1 MRMELIIHYS
11 ETHKTVIIDDI
22 RYFPKGFSPS
32 GNFPRVF
39 SKVAF
44 SKMWNFTK
52 RQLLKS
58 VLAAALGLKPVLA
71 AALGP
76 LATALRPHCSLRR
89 LRGANLTFWKSPL
102 GKLHI
107 WEVVTW
113 QIATWE
119 VALEKMPLGMYLTP
133 NRRLLDSSYDIEWSN
148 EQETECAQI
157 HFT

>member
-1 MRMELIIHYS
+1 MKFYQAATS
-11 ETHKTVIIDDI
+11 EVC
-22 RYFPKGFSPS
+22 PS
-32 GNFPRVF
+32 SSARPQACSSRGAR
-39 SKVAF
+39 
-44 SKMWNFTK
+44 
-52 RQLLKS
+52 
-58 VLAAALGLKPVLA
+58 
-71 AALGP
+71 P

-113 QIATWE
+113 QIVTWE

-133 NRRLLDSSYDIEWSN
+133 NRGLLDSSYDIEWSN